1 VKASTGE
8 ETSADVM
15 DINRLA
21 KAERDVLR
29 KEFTEKLKSNINS
42 VMRLAESFSPV
53 PTKCSSVG
61 FISGAYNFCIRLGL
75 DSGARWIIRFPFPTE
90 VSKIAEKLEA
100 EVATM
105 KLVAAKC
112 SEIPIPRVISFGQ
125 CGPGPLEGIH
135 FLIMEELEG
144 RPMDTVWNTMKGD
157 EEIRR
162 KIFLQLARI
171 VLSLSQLRFN
181 DIGSLRLTGSDVSNV
196 RLLEVG
202 SD

>member
-1 VKASTGE
+1 
-8 ETSADVM
+8 M

-21 KAERDVLR
+21 KAERDIRR

-42 VMRLAESFSPV
+42 ILRLAESFSRV

-75 DSGARWIIRFPFPTE
+75 DPGVRWIIRFPFPGE
-90 VSKIAEKLEA
+90 VSNIAEKMDA

-135 FLIMEELEG
+135 FLIMEEFEG
-144 RPMDTVWNTMKGD
+144 RPLDTVWNTVKAD

-162 KIFLQLARI
+162 KIFSQLAQI
-171 VLSLSQLRFN
+171 VLSLSRLKFN
-181 DIGSLRLTGSDVSNV
+181 DIGSLQLTGSDVSNV
-196 RLLEVG
+196 RILEVG